1 METKMKHLIH
11 TGFGFEFGCPDILG
25 KINKITEKDNG
36 LEVDATMD
44 TEKLKK
50 FMEKLD
56 AWENNK
62 IDSPETQQGLKMK
75 VEILDTSNPYRSQSN
90 YETLSK
96 IKNFCKEHCVLD
108 IRFFKESETSTYVT
122 VVYKD

>member
-1 METKMKHLIH
+1 MKQIIH
-11 TGFGFEFGCPDILG
+11 TGIYNMDIPEIIG
-25 KINKITEKDNG
+25 KINKITEIDNG
-36 LEVDATMD
+36 LKVDATMD

-50 FMEKLD
+50 FLD
-56 AWENNK
+56 AMERSERYEDE
-62 IDSPETQQGLKMK
+62 DSSETQQGLKMK
-75 VEILDTSNPYRSQSN
+75 VEILDTSNPYRGQSN

-108 IRFFKESETSTYVT
+108 IKFFKESETSTYVT

>member
-1 METKMKHLIH
+1 MKHLIH
-11 TGFGFEFGCPDILG
+11 TGFGFQFPDNPNILG
-25 KINKITEKDNG
+25 KVNKITEKDNG

-56 AWENNK
+56 AWENNEVE
-62 IDSPETQQGLKMK
+62 SPETQGLKMK
-75 VEILDTSNPYRSQSN
+75 VEILDTSNPYRGQSN

-96 IKNFCKEHCVLD
+96 IKNFCKGHCVLD
-108 IRFFKESETSTYVT
+108 IKFFKESETSTYVI